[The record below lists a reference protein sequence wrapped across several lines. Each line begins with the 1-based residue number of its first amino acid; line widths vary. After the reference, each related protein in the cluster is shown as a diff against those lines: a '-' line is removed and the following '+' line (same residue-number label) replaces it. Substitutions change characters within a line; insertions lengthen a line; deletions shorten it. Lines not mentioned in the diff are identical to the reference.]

1 MISEIRAPKTGLTAE
16 TLTITKWHKKE
27 GDDVEKD
34 ELLLTIETEKT
45 TLDINASRTG
55 YLIKIMAQEGDTVP
69 VSRVIGLIADSANEQ
84 QKAELPHEIPASPVA
99 RRMAQEFNID
109 LTLIKGTGPNGRI
122 QKIDLERCIKQE
134 KVDVV
139 KSEKTEELFQ
149 NRSVKET
156 LKVSAVRRKIV
167 QKTVESKTQIP
178 HYYIFSSFDMTEV
191 LAGRKMFEQS
201 NGIKPSIDTIMIKAC
216 ALILEKYPLLNA
228 SWEQESIKIY
238 EETRI
243 GFIVDT
249 GKGIMIPHLVNP
261 HKKNLADVEHCV
273 REFAEKARNGRIS
286 PKELECGSLSISNLG
301 MYNVD
306 NFVPIIYPGEVA
318 ILGLGKF
325 QKTAFW
331 NDEKFIPREVMK
343 VALSLDH
350 RVVDGAY
357 GARFLQDLKE
367 TIEGKE
373 LSKIFH
379 QEK

>member
-55 YLIKIMAQEGDTVP
+55 YLLKIMAQEGDTVP

-84 QKAELPHEIPASPVA
+84 QKAELPQEIPASPVA

-122 QKIDLERCIKQE
+122 QKIDLERYIKQE
-134 KVDVV
+134 KVDAV

-167 QKTVESKTQIP
+167 QKTVESKTHIP

-201 NGIKPSIDTIMIKAC
+201 NGIKLSIDTIMIKAC

-249 GKGIMIPHLVNP
+249 DKGIMIPHLVNP
-261 HKKNLADVEHCV
+261 HKKNLADVEHYV

-373 LSKIFH
+373 LSKIFQ

>member
-1 MISEIRAPKTGLTAE
+1 M
-16 TLTITKWHKKE
+16 
-27 GDDVEKD
+27 
-34 ELLLTIETEKT
+34 
-45 TLDINASRTG
+45 
-55 YLIKIMAQEGDTVP
+55 
-69 VSRVIGLIADSANEQ
+69 
-84 QKAELPHEIPASPVA
+84 
-99 RRMAQEFNID
+99 
-109 LTLIKGTGPNGRI
+109 
-122 QKIDLERCIKQE
+122 
-134 KVDVV
+134 
-139 KSEKTEELFQ
+139 
-149 NRSVKET
+149 KET
-156 LKVSAVRRKIV
+156 LKISAVRRKIV

-249 GKGIMIPHLVNP
+249 GKGIMIPHLVDP
-261 HKKNLADVEHCV
+261 HKKNLVDVEHYV

-343 VALSLDH
+343 VALSL
-350 RVVDGAY
+350 RILVLEKLLKCLRCWAIYRLGKAMKIRSVAY
-357 GARFLQDLKE
+357 EQFLVKKNHIGTL
-367 TIEGKE
+367 IEG
-373 LSKIFH
+373 LSGKGTTISVS
-379 QEK
+379 ETV